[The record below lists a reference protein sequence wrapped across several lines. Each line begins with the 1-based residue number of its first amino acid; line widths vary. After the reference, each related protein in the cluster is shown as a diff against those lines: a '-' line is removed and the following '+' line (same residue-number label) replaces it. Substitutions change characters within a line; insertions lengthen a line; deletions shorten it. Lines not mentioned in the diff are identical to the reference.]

1 MVTSCWNRNP
11 STVLLSSVG
20 FCMGCRVTIPW
31 WTSNLVEG
39 SSEAVSGLFVELS
52 LLLRSS
58 LVVFDSS
65 CWDGNW
71 VLWEQVVVWISWDG
85 ICVPLSPCGESLSMP
100 VLDVELFVGC
110 SSVGVSAFC
119 PVELCA
125 HWFRDAVLWTL
136 SCWDTPGVFVCV
148 LVELLFCICSLW
160 WGFPSRVWSLVLT
173 VDDPVVCRAE
183 FFSMFW
189 MYSSRAGG
197 FEGLILFYCWTIVMA
212 VVRSVL
218 LFCGDVDRVLAWK
231 CKQSIWNMLI

>member
-1 MVTSCWNRNP
+1 MVTSCWNWNP

-31 WTSNLVEG
+31 WTFNLVEG
-39 SSEAVSGLFVELS
+39 SIEAVSGVFVELV
-52 LLLRSS
+52 LLLRSP

-183 FFSMFW
+183 FFSMFV
-189 MYSSRAGG
+189 
-197 FEGLILFYCWTIVMA
+197 C
-212 VVRSVL
+212 
-218 LFCGDVDRVLAWK
+218 LAEREASKAWFFFTAEP
-231 CKQSIWNMLI
+231 L